1 MDKQNRIK
9 EYISKI
15 ASYNGLSYEDVESMA
30 IVKLVI
36 EYILDDDRIESEGE

>member
-1 MDKQNRIK
+1 MDKKDRIK

-15 ASYNGLSYEDVESMA
+15 ASYNGLSYEEVENMA

-36 EYILDDDRIESEGE
+36 EYILDDDRIESEGD